1 MNGAAEVDRTA
12 FVNFAAPAPQTILGM
27 VADLRRRSDKVTA
40 GPWDFGGTVAIVT
53 GGGRGVGRAT
63 AELLA
68 GAGAQ
73 VVICA
78 RSRDEVEA
86 VAAATPGVQA
96 LVGDIADEAF
106 VETLVAHAVNR
117 FGRLDILVNNAAV
130 LGRQVF
136 LELTPDLWDSVMAVN
151 LRGAFLCCRAAFRQM
166 TQQQPTGGRIVN
178 ISSLSGVR
186 GPEKF
191 PGLAAYN
198 VSKAGILALSDIL
211 AVEGKPYGIRVN
223 TVSPG
228 AVDTEM
234 LRQAGHG
241 LKALATPEDVA
252 RTIAFL
258 ASDLSHPAT
267 GANIEVLSNA

>member
-1 MNGAAEVDRTA
+1 
-12 FVNFAAPAPQTILGM
+12 
-27 VADLRRRSDKVTA
+27 
-40 GPWDFGGTVAIVT
+40 VAIVT
-53 GGGRGVGRAT
+53 GGGRGIGRAT
-63 AELLA
+63 ARLLA
-68 GAGAQ
+68 QAGAQ

-78 RSRDEVEA
+78 QSQAEVEA
-86 VAAATPGVQA
+86 VAAATPGVHA
-96 LVGDIADEAF
+96 RTGDIADEAF
-106 VETLVAHAVNR
+106 VEQLVSSTVEQ

-130 LGRQVF
+130 LGRQLF
-136 LELTPDLWDSVMAVN
+136 ADLTPDQWDRVMAVN
-151 LRGAFLCCRAAFRQM
+151 LRGAYLCCRAAFRVMSRQA
-166 TQQQPTGGRIVN
+166 PAGGRIVN
-178 ISSLSGVR
+178 LSSLSGVR

-211 AVEGKPYGIRVN
+211 AVEGKPHGIRVN

-258 ASDLSHPAT
+258 ASDLSYPAT
-267 GANIEVLSNA
+267 GTNFEVLSNA

>member
-1 MNGAAEVDRTA
+1 M
-12 FVNFAAPAPQTILGM
+12 
-27 VADLRRRSDKVTA
+27 TA
-40 GPWDFGGTVAIVT
+40 GPWDFAGNVAIVT
-53 GGGRGVGRAT
+53 GGGRGIGRAT
-63 AELLA
+63 ARLLA
-68 GAGAQ
+68 GAGAR

-78 RSRDEVEA
+78 RSQAEVEA
-86 VAAATPGVQA
+86 VAAETPGVYA
-96 LVGDIADEAF
+96 LVGDIADEAC
-106 VETLVAHAVNR
+106 VERLVGHTVR
-117 FGRLDILVNNAAV
+117 EFGRLDILVNNAAV

-136 LELTPDLWDSVMAVN
+136 LDLTPDLWDSVMAVN
-151 LRGAFLCCRAAFRQM
+151 LRGAYLCCRAAFLQMARQA
-166 TQQQPTGGRIVN
+166 PTGGSIVN

-211 AVEGKPYGIRVN
+211 AVEGKPHGIRVN

-241 LKALATPEDVA
+241 LKALATAEDVA

-258 ASDLSHPAT
+258 ASDLSRPAT